1 MAEHSFDVVLQQ
13 TSSAAEVVVPP
24 STDRPPTSSPS
35 AASAEDAKVGLA
47 PASTAH
53 DAPGPTSAVAAI
65 GAAPSPDRPPTSSFG
80 GALAEDAT
88 RPAHDTPQQ
97 TGAAVVVAP
106 SSDRQ
111 PTHDQ
116 QSSSVAA
123 VVVAPSPDQPPIS
136 SPSAAGAE
144 NASTVFLAAMPP
156 HHAPQQTST
165 GVVVAPSPV
174 GPPTPSPSAASDGS
188 AVGECAICLECHR
201 PEEYD
206 SWVTLQCGHAFH
218 AGTCLAGHIRVQCL
232 LVERRVQE
240 NLRESFDA
248 LGLET
253 GMRRA
258 VLGRGDLVNL
268 HQQERLR
275 QCPQCRY
282 GPVVNTNC
290 FDMASHDSERGSG
303 TGRTTNK
310 CPNCEFF
317 STRYE
322 DWNVWKPDDVTAA
335 VLCPLC
341 RSRCEVSNS
350 DRTRILERFATVDGR
365 LEARSQMNLRSGL
378 LHMLCTILRKL
389 QLGIAVH
396 GDDPD
401 GASSD
406 DVPNRGDQAV
416 RRHRLGPESRRRARR
431 ATSDEFQFL
440 ERLGDTPVATKRRA
454 FTPVLEHLERELLR
468 QRGQADGGQ
477 AEGRRAKLLCFPCW
491 QSETVGSQARQRVE
505 ADGRPCVQCR
515 QLGFQG
521 LWVAVQAADA
531 LPAPDEAQERTD
543 QQRMEDL
550 LREVL
555 AARPVLEGGDA
566 PPAEGLTE
574 TWEHREQLAL
584 LLYTVKDG
592 LGPEVER
599 KLGKPW
605 RPDDLTRRQCGN
617 HLPENRYLENLRMLV
632 NLRHDDMNLRGSVF
646 RELQLLSA
654 VLGGSTLLRRR
665 VTQLRASS
673 GSPRTLEA
681 LTTRIVAMDIM
692 KSLLR
697 KVLEDAE

>member
-1 MAEHSFDVVLQQ
+1 MAENSFDALLQQ
-13 TSSAAEVVVPP
+13 TSSAEVVVAPAA
-24 STDRPPTSSPS
+24 DRPPTSSPS
-35 AASAEDAKVGLA
+35 AASTEDATMGLT

-53 DAPGPTSAVAAI
+53 EVLAPTSTVAAI
-65 GAAPSPDRPPTSSFG
+65 GAVPSPDRPPASSFG
-80 GALAEDAT
+80 AALAEDST
-88 RPAHDTPQQ
+88 MPTHDTPQQ
-97 TGAAVVVAP
+97 TGAA
-106 SSDRQ
+106 SDRQ

-116 QSSSVAA
+116 QSSSVAE
-123 VVVAPSPDQPPIS
+123 VVVAPSPDQPPTS
-136 SPSAAGAE
+136 SPSSAGAE
-144 NASTVFLAAMPP
+144 DATIVFPAAMPA
-156 HHAPQQTST
+156 HHSPQQTSA
-165 GVVVAPSPV
+165 GVVVARSPV
-174 GPPTPSPSAASDGS
+174 GSPTPSPSASSDGA
-188 AVGECAICLECHR
+188 AVVECTICLECHR
-201 PEEYD
+201 PEEHD
-206 SWVTLQCGHAFH
+206 SWVNLQCGHAFH
-218 AGTCLAGHIRVQCL
+218 AGTCLAGHIREQCL
-232 LVERRVQE
+232 LVEGRVQE
-240 NLRESFDA
+240 SLRESFDV
-248 LGLET
+248 LGLDAGT
-253 GMRRA
+253 RSTLLDG
-258 VLGRGDLVNL
+258 GHLVDL
-268 HQQERLR
+268 HQQGRLR
-275 QCPQCRY
+275 QCPQCGY
-282 GPVVNTNC
+282 GPVVNTSC
-290 FDMASHDSERGSG
+290 FDMAAHDSERGSG

-350 DRTRILERFATVDGR
+350 DRTRILERFAALDSK
-365 LEARSQMNLRSGL
+365 LEVRSQMNLRSGL
-378 LHMLCTILRKL
+378 LHMLCTILREL
-389 QLGIAVH
+389 QFGIAEC

-406 DVPNRGDQAV
+406 DEPGRGDQP
-416 RRHRLGPESRRRARR
+416 RRHRRLIGPRRRARR
-431 ATSDEFQFL
+431 ATIDEFQFL

-491 QSETVGSQARQRVE
+491 QSETGGSQARQRVE

-521 LWVAVQAADA
+521 LWVTVQAADA

-584 LLYTVKDG
+584 LLYTMKEG
-592 LGPEVER
+592 LGREVER

-605 RPDDLTRRQCGN
+605 RPDNLALLQRGRHLLEYSQLQTLRRLVDSRDDDVMLMMDWRSSVC
-617 HLPENRYLENLRMLV
+617 RTLRMMSTGLDSTAAFFSQSAHELTLIAVDLV
-632 NLRHDDMNLRGSVF
+632 RS
-646 RELQLLSA
+646 LLS
-654 VLGGSTLLRRR
+654 
-665 VTQLRASS
+665 
-673 GSPRTLEA
+673 
-681 LTTRIVAMDIM
+681 
-692 KSLLR
+692 
-697 KVLEDAE
+697 KVLEDVL